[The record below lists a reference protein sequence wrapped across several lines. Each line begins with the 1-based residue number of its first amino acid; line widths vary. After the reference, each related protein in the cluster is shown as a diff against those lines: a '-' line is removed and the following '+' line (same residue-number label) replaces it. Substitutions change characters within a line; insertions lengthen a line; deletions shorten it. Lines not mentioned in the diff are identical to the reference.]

1 MAAISKTGT
10 SALAGDL
17 MTCIEELK
25 AAEQASDEVAEEER
39 NIQNRMQQ
47 EARERIEHLRSERVS
62 QRQAQQQQQ
71 KQLEDDDH
79 DVDDLD
85 IEVEYRH

>member
-1 MAAISKTGT
+1 M
-10 SALAGDL
+10 
-17 MTCIEELK
+17 K

-47 EARERIEHLRSERVS
+47 EARERIEHLRSERFS

-79 DVDDLD
+79 DDDDLD